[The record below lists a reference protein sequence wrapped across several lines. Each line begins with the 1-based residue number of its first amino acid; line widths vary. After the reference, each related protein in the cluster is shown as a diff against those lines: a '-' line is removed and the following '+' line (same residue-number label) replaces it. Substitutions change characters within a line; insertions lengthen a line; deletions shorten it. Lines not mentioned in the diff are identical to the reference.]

1 MVPHP
6 HQGYKSG
13 DMNLPETENS
23 THKVHEQSWQ
33 LEMRATKGSN
43 VEVAQVTLRVISGL
57 IPARVLTRFVGSVIP
72 SIVVR

>member
-1 MVPHP
+1 MLLHP

-33 LEMRATKGSN
+33 LEMRATEGSN
-43 VEVAQVTLRVISGL
+43 LEVALIALRVIIGL
-57 IPARVLTRFVGSVIP
+57 IPV
-72 SIVVR
+72 